1 MRCYTKNKFYLVKNS
16 SKLCAEGAI
25 GNLMNVLHC
34 HEIEGNRFWA
44 IVQSPMHLILEF
56 LNESSVPKA
65 MLKSSGECDS
75 IQKSLWILC
84 KKNQVQYHKF
94 ATN

>member
-1 MRCYTKNKFYLVKNS
+1 MQHCTKNKFYLVKNS

-34 HEIEGNRFWA
+34 HEIEVNQFWA
-44 IVQSPMHLILEF
+44 IAQSSMHLILET

-65 MLKSSGECDS
+65 VLKSSGE
-75 IQKSLWILC
+75 
-84 KKNQVQYHKF
+84 
-94 ATN
+94 